1 MQSPEIPVVCRSFLE
16 ALGLLSRIL
25 PFLQVQEGTSCRIVS
40 THGVLIATIVSGGQ
54 CVLTELGND
63 LIPLIP
69 WLSENMWFLLRDLVH
84 FPTKAEQVKLIDN
97 RMIPIG
103 LALIEFD
110 ASFKKQVLKNIL
122 PDGHI
127 NLSANLGPSSLP
139 NMCSDI
145 FVNSILPALAE

>member
-1 MQSPEIPVVCRSFLE
+1 MPSSEIPVVCGSFLTT
-16 ALGLLSRIL
+16 LGLLLRIF
-25 PFLQVQEGTSCRIVS
+25 PILQVQEGTSCRIFS

-69 WLSENMWFLLRDLVH
+69 WLSENMWFLLRDLAR

-110 ASFKKQVLKNIL
+110 ASFEKQVLKTIL
-122 PDGHI
+122 PDGRI
-127 NLSANLGPSSLP
+127 NLSANLGPSFLP

-145 FVNSILPALAE
+145 FVN